1 MLRKIKNKIFPKI
14 LSENE
19 TVFSVLEKTGNQI
32 YTGPF
37 AGLLIPD
44 ILKPI
49 LKLSE
54 TLGLYES
61 ALHRNFSDLVN
72 KNIENIMII
81 GGHKG
86 YYPAGLSNLLR
97 PKNMYVFEMDKN
109 FQPYIDAWISTN
121 DLMPYQTFGEA
132 KEEILLDW
140 KNKIDFL
147 LIDCEG
153 AEDFLLQPDKFR
165 WQKETD
171 VLVEIHHFYD
181 NKILGNLVSRF
192 KNTHHLTIIY
202 DEIAENEKIQNIL
215 DGLGLKGTFRGQ
227 PTHRW
232 IFDENKN
239 KIITSGIFVYM
250 SLKDKQ

>member
-1 MLRKIKNKIFPKI
+1 M
-14 LSENE
+14 
-19 TVFSVLEKTGNQI
+19 VLEKIGNQI

-37 AGLLIPD
+37 AGLIIPD

-61 ALHRNFSDLVN
+61 VLHRNFSDLIN

-81 GGHKG
+81 GGYKE

-109 FQPYIDAWISTN
+109 FQPYIEAWISIN
-121 DLMPYQTFGEA
+121 DLIPYQTFGEA
-132 KEEILLDW
+132 KEEILLNW
-140 KNKIDFL
+140 ENKIDFL

-171 VLVEIHHFYD
+171 ILVEIHHFYD

-192 KNTHHLTIIY
+192 SDTHHLTIIY

-215 DGLGLKGTFRGQ
+215 DGLGIKGTFRGQ